1 MIQQIENPND
11 KIVSL
16 ASTGN
21 QKACEQLIDMLYP
34 VIEPIVRKHLS
45 PGEEKQ
51 DVLQE
56 IFMKIFCNLEQFSG
70 QTPIR
75 NWSSKIA
82 LNTCY
87 DRLRKKRIRPDLV
100 YGQRAVDTAAR
111 PRSNSLKTDR
121 SFEYELVDELIN
133 ELLSS
138 LNPQERTVITL
149 IELKEKS
156 VKEVCEITGWS
167 ESKVKVTK
175 MRAKRKLEAAV
186 KKLENDPLSA
196 VGIHN

>member
-11 KIVSL
+11 QIVSL
-16 ASTGN
+16 ATAGN

-56 IFMKIFCNLEQFSG
+56 IFMKIFCNLKQFSG
-70 QTPIR
+70 NTPIR

-87 DRLRKKRIRPDLV
+87 DRLRKKRVRPDII
-100 YGQRAVDTAAR
+100 YGERAVDTAAR
-111 PRSNSLKTDR
+111 PRSNPLRTNKSY
-121 SFEYELVDELIN
+121 EYELVDELIT

-175 MRAKRKLEAAV
+175 MRAKRKLELAV
-186 KKLENDPLSA
+186 QKLEDDPLGA